1 MEIIDFVVPKDEI
14 YKKLSGRLNFSEPSA
29 DTDNI

>member
-14 YKKLSGRLNFSEPSA
+14 YKKLSGRLNFSESPA
-29 DTDNI
+29 DTDTI